1 MRKLLLFEGLSILE
15 WDFIPEIK
23 EAVHADVKVSNV
35 LENPT
40 SILVLKKFEEAFEN
54 STFTFTEH

>member
-23 EAVHADVKVSNV
+23 EAVHADVKVSN
-35 LENPT
+35 
-40 SILVLKKFEEAFEN
+40 S
-54 STFTFTEH
+54 